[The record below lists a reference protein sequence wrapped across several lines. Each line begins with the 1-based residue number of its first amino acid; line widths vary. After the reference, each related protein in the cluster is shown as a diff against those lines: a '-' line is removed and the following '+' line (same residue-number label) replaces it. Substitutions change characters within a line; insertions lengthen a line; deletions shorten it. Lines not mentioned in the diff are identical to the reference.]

1 MPKVDVAWDRA
12 RDRVLELGTVCSS
25 FWIYGL
31 QVLEAD
37 EL

>member
-25 FWIYGL
+25 FWIYVKVASLGS
-31 QVLEAD
+31 
-37 EL
+37 